1 MLGQKNI
8 NSNHHHHNDGG
19 ETKRTGAG
27 HVVAA
32 AQASLLKTDLHH
44 ASRHHTSLHHP
55 SEVSGRVKDVC
66 QRLSAEWSMTQ
77 GRSAVVVVVVGVDV
91 VCVVV
96 VVVGV
101 VFVDV
106 VVVGGGVVFVDDDV
120 FVVRVLVRTNV
131 VVGVFVV
138 RVVDVF
144 VVRVCCCC

>member
-1 MLGQKNI
+1 MLGQKNS
-8 NSNHHHHNDGG
+8 NSNHHHNDGGGG

-77 GRSAVVVVVVGVDV
+77 GTSVVVVVGVDV
-91 VCVVV
+91 VCVV
-96 VVVGV
+96 GW
-101 VFVDV
+101 
-106 VVVGGGVVFVDDDV
+106 
-120 FVVRVLVRTNV
+120 
-131 VVGVFVV
+131 
-138 RVVDVF
+138 
-144 VVRVCCCC
+144 